1 MTGLRDLPAK
11 YPVSGWQH
19 VARLIVL
26 LLAALIAW
34 ANFALLDEVT
44 IAQGEVVPEG
54 KVKMIQHLEGG
65 IVREI
70 HVREG
75 AVVKEGDPLIQI
87 ELPTLANNREE
98 MQVRMDGLKLSRA
111 RLQAE
116 ANHAPL
122 VFPDEEAKRRP
133 DLVMAEKR
141 VHEARARELES
152 TLAVLNEQMRQ
163 RALEVQEL
171 KARQRSS
178 SNNLRLTRQKV
189 AMSRDLLS
197 QGLTARMEHVQLESD
212 LERIQGELEAL
223 DVAVPRGE
231 AAVAESKERQN
242 EERQKVSREAESQ
255 LGQVELDIARIR
267 ELLSEATSQF
277 RRAQITSPIDGI
289 VKNLQQHTIGGVI
302 RPGEPIMEIVP
313 VNERLLVEAK
323 LNPADRGYVTA
334 GQKAVVKVT
343 AYDFTRYGGLDGNVI
358 LVAPDT
364 TVGADGQPFYRMLVE
379 TDRAHLGATLADLPI
394 TPGMQATVDVHTGTR
409 TVIEYLMKPV
419 LKLRGEAFR
428 ER

>member
-1 MTGLRDLPAK
+1 MNGLRDLPAK

-65 IVREI
+65 IVRDI

-75 AVVKEGDPLIQI
+75 AVVKEGDPLMQI

-122 VFPDEEAKRRP
+122 VFPEEEAKRRP
-133 DLVMAEKR
+133 DLVMSEKR

-409 TVIEYLMKPV
+409 TVIEYLLKPV

>member
-19 VARLIVL
+19 VARLIML

-75 AVVKEGDPLIQI
+75 AVVKEGDPLMQI

-122 VFPDEEAKRRP
+122 VFPEEEAKRRP
-133 DLVMAEKR
+133 DLVMSEKR

-409 TVIEYLMKPV
+409 TVIEYLLKPV

>member
-1 MTGLRDLPAK
+1 M
-11 YPVSGWQH
+11 
-19 VARLIVL
+19 
-26 LLAALIAW
+26 
-34 ANFALLDEVT
+34 
-44 IAQGEVVPEG
+44 
-54 KVKMIQHLEGG
+54 
-65 IVREI
+65 
-70 HVREG
+70 
-75 AVVKEGDPLIQI
+75 
-87 ELPTLANNREE
+87 
-98 MQVRMDGLKLSRA
+98 RMDGLKLSRA

-122 VFPDEEAKRRP
+122 VFPEEEAKRRP
-133 DLVMAEKR
+133 DLVMSEKR

-163 RALEVQEL
+163 RALEVQAL

-409 TVIEYLMKPV
+409 TVIEYLLKPV